1 MLGNPAVK
9 GNPRKTKLSW
19 EQGTVPR
26 CLWVIESKKARVSE
40 TRLGEETRRRRQNQS
55 SVCCTKVKR

>member
-1 MLGNPAVK
+1 MLNNPAVK
-9 GNPRKTKLSW
+9 GNPRKTELSW

-26 CLWVIESKKARVSE
+26 CLWVIESKKAKNSE

-55 SVCCTKVKR
+55 GVCYPKVKR